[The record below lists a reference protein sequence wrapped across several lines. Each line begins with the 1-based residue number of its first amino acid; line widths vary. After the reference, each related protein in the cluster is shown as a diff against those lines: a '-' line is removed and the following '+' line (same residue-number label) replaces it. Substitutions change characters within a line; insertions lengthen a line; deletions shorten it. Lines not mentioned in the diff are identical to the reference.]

1 MPSPD
6 LIFTNV
12 PTKGTASFS
21 TSQRSSAPYE
31 WTGGGCVLGARAI
44 GPLAYDLASSSGSA
58 VVHDFV
64 ATLVPGPRQFDAFR
78 ADHP

>member
-1 MPSPD
+1 MHE
-6 LIFTNV
+6 
-12 PTKGTASFS
+12 
-21 TSQRSSAPYE
+21 R
-31 WTGGGCVLGARAI
+31 ARAI
-44 GPLAYDLASSSGSA
+44 GPLAYDLAGWSGSA